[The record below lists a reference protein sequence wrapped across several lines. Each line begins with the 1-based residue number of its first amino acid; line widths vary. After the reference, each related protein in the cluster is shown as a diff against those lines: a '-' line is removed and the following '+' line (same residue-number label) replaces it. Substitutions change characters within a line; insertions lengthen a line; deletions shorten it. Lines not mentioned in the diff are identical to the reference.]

1 MLECRRSDSGLI
13 LEVSPGRA
21 TARWWLLLARVAAA
35 SRAAPAGS
43 ALTTA
48 SGGPATGAMAAIA
61 YLVVLGVAALAGGAA
76 RVATRPTVA
85 GLVAVV
91 ALGILV
97 YCVSL
102 RCRAYFAVHRVVLRH
117 EVSASLLD
125 AADRFAERALRAWP
139 DVSSLLAW
147 SDPQPLL
154 EQALWDLGQ
163 LLAALEHSRDRLAA
177 VERMLQLN
185 AVGSKLRNE
194 LVREQR
200 DAEVLLRH
208 RDRQVA
214 RRLAGLR
221 RLADACDEFRRWHG
235 AGIRSTTASPGDTS
249 GVEALATQA
258 EAVVEAYRDLMP

>member
-1 MLECRRSDSGLI
+1 VLEYRRSGSALI
-13 LEVSPGRA
+13 LEISPGRA
-21 TARWWLLLARVAAA
+21 TARWWLVLARVAAA
-35 SRAAPAGS
+35 SRAAPAAS
-43 ALTTA
+43 TLTTA
-48 SGGPATGAMAAIA
+48 TGGPGAGPMAAIA
-61 YLVVLGVAALAGGAA
+61 YLLVLGLAALAGGAA
-76 RVATRPTVA
+76 RVAARPTVA

-117 EVSASLLD
+117 DVSASLLD

-154 EQALWDLGQ
+154 EQSLWDLGQ
-163 LLAALEHSRDRLAA
+163 LLAALEHSRERLAS
-177 VERMLQLN
+177 VDRMLQLN
-185 AVGSKLRNE
+185 AVGSRLRGE
-194 LVREQR
+194 LVREHH

-214 RRLAGLR
+214 RRIAGLR
-221 RLADACDEFRRWHG
+221 RLAEACDEFGRWHR
-235 AGIRSTTASPGDTS
+235 AGVRSITASPGETS
-249 GVEALATQA
+249 GVEALAAQA
-258 EAVVEAYRDLMP
+258 EAVVGAYRDLMR